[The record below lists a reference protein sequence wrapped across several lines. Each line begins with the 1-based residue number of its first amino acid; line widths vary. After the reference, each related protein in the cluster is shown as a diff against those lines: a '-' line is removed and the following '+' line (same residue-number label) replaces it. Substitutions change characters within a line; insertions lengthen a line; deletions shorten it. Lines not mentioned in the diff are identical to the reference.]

1 MQSVNEFIK
10 KLRRTAI
17 CDKFFQKNNLNFC
30 GLRELFNK
38 LFEVLRCELQKDE
51 LLGNDD
57 EIDLNMMEIS
67 NFVMYNLHSEFFYN
81 PEQSSEEKKFKRKMD
96 VLDKLQPSAFGLEID
111 ETMKHSLKM
120 AFKEASQI

>member
-1 MQSVNEFIK
+1 M
-10 KLRRTAI
+10 
-17 CDKFFQKNNLNFC
+17 
-30 GLRELFNK
+30 
-38 LFEVLRCELQKDE
+38 
-51 LLGNDD
+51 LGNED

-81 PEQSSEEKKFKRKMD
+81 PEQSNEEKKFKRKLD

-111 ETMKHSLKM
+111 ESMKHSLKM